1 MEAPAITRQRRPF
14 LAPLWLMALL
24 AIAVLAALYAG
35 YRALGTTIVV
45 LVRHAEKELSTI
57 ENPPLAP
64 DGEQRAE
71 RLSQLF
77 GKVNGIGRLE
87 AIYVSD
93 TRRAQQTAAPL
104 AARLHLEPM
113 ILPGSDISGTA
124 HHALRDHRG
133 GAVLIVG
140 PSNTLPQLIEE
151 IGGIHVPEI
160 ADDEFDQIY
169 VLSVPTLGKA
179 SLLRLEY

>member
-24 AIAVLAALYAG
+24 AILALAALYAG
-35 YRALGTTIVV
+35 YRALDTTTVV

-57 ENPPLAP
+57 DNPPLAP
-64 DGEQRAE
+64 DGELRAE
-71 RLSQLF
+71 HLSQLF
-77 GKVNGIGRLE
+77 GKVSGIGRLQ

-93 TRRAQQTAAPL
+93 TRRSQQTAAPL
-104 AARLHLEPM
+104 AARLHLKPVV
-113 ILPGSDISGTA
+113 LAGSDIAGTA
-124 HHALRDHRG
+124 HHALHDHRG

-140 PSNTLPQLIEE
+140 HSNTIPQLIEQMS
-151 IGGIHVPEI
+151 GIRIPAI

-169 VLSVPTLGKA
+169 VLSVPTLGRA
-179 SLLRLEY
+179 SLVRLEY

>member
-24 AIAVLAALYAG
+24 AIVVLAALYAG
-35 YRALGTTIVV
+35 YRALETTTVV

-57 ENPPLAP
+57 DNPPLAP

-77 GKVNGIGRLE
+77 GKVSGIGRLQ

-104 AARLHLEPM
+104 AARLHLKPV
-113 ILPGSDISGTA
+113 ILPGSDIRGTA
-124 HHALRDHRG
+124 HHALHDHRG
-133 GAVLIVG
+133 GSVLIVG
-140 PSNTLPQLIEE
+140 HSNTLPQLIEQMS
-151 IGGIHVPEI
+151 GVRVPEI
-160 ADDEFDQIY
+160 ADDEYDQIY

-179 SLLRLEY
+179 NLLKLEY

>member
-24 AIAVLAALYAG
+24 AVLLLAALYAG
-35 YRALGTTIVV
+35 YRALETTTVV

-57 ENPPLAP
+57 DNPPLAP

-77 GKVNGIGRLE
+77 GKVNGIGRLQ

-104 AARLHLEPM
+104 AARLHLQPVV
-113 ILPGSDISGTA
+113 IPGSDIRGTA
-124 HHALRDHRG
+124 RHALRDHRG

-140 PSNTLPQLIEE
+140 HSNTLPQLIQQ
-151 IGGIHVPEI
+151 IGGIRIPPI